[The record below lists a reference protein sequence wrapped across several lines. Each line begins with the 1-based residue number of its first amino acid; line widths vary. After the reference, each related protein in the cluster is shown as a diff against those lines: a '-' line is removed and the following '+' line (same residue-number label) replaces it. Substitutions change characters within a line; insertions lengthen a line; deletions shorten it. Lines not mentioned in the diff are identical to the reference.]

1 MIGVVTI
8 DEHTEAGRAALEVG
22 RWEEARG
29 AFEAALT
36 EGETPEALEG
46 MGAAFWWLCDARASV
61 RYRERAYVMLRQSG
75 DALRACTTAVDLSI
89 TYLVN
94 LGNEAAAR
102 GWLAR
107 AERVM
112 SGIDPN
118 PMQGWIWEMR
128 GYLTAD
134 PNHSR
139 ELLSRALEFAHD
151 SGDLDLELIALSDL
165 GLALVVAG
173 RVEEG
178 MAMLDEAMA
187 GTLGGEYGRLDT
199 VVFTGCNMLAAC
211 KLAGDLERATQWC
224 RVADEFIR
232 DYGCPFLFA
241 RCRVHYG
248 SVLVAKGQWE
258 RAEAEL
264 RAALHMSEDAGPEP
278 QAEAVTGL
286 ADLRFRQ
293 GRLEEAEALL
303 HDFDDLVTAALPAA
317 AVRRARGEHAV
328 AVALLQRKLQH
339 LVEPHIEATP
349 TLAML
354 VEAHLASG
362 DLDAATETA
371 ARLEGVA
378 QAQDRPH
385 GAALALLASARVAI
399 AKGQVTDAI
408 GRFESALL
416 QFARLDLPLEMARV
430 RLELAGVLAR
440 RHPELAVGEARNALA
455 AFEQLGAAAD
465 ANAAASL
472 LRSLGAQG
480 RTGPKHVGVLTR
492 REQEVLQLVG
502 IGLSNPEIAQRL
514 FISRKTAAHHVSN
527 LLAKL
532 GLRNRAEA
540 VAYAT
545 RTLGQP
551 TQK

>member
-134 PNHSR
+134 PNRSR

-178 MAMLDEAMA
+178 MAILDEAMA

-211 KLAGDLERATQWC
+211 KLAGDPSAPLSGAGSRTSSSGTMAARFC
-224 RVADEFIR
+224 SLAA
-232 DYGCPFLFA
+232 GCTTEASLS
-241 RCRVHYG
+241 RRG
-248 SVLVAKGQWE
+248 SG
-258 RAEAEL
+258 
-264 RAALHMSEDAGPEP
+264 SGPR
-278 QAEAVTGL
+278 L
-286 ADLRFRQ
+286 SF
-293 GRLEEAEALL
+293 GRLYTCPRTPVLS
-303 HDFDDLVTAALPAA
+303 H
-317 AVRRARGEHAV
+317 RR
-328 AVALLQRKLQH
+328 
-339 LVEPHIEATP
+339 
-349 TLAML
+349 
-354 VEAHLASG
+354 
-362 DLDAATETA
+362 
-371 ARLEGVA
+371 
-378 QAQDRPH
+378 
-385 GAALALLASARVAI
+385 
-399 AKGQVTDAI
+399 
-408 GRFESALL
+408 
-416 QFARLDLPLEMARV
+416 
-430 RLELAGVLAR
+430 R
-440 RHPELAVGEARNALA
+440 R
-455 AFEQLGAAAD
+455 
-465 ANAAASL
+465 
-472 LRSLGAQG
+472 
-480 RTGPKHVGVLTR
+480 
-492 REQEVLQLVG
+492 
-502 IGLSNPEIAQRL
+502 
-514 FISRKTAAHHVSN
+514 
-527 LLAKL
+527 
-532 GLRNRAEA
+532 
-540 VAYAT
+540 
-545 RTLGQP
+545 
-551 TQK
+551 